1 MKRNNYKSLQ
11 ERIVNEIESTYI
23 SLATYKNTAKE
34 RVEIIEHKL
43 KTLKMMLAKVDD
55 GDHGWCE
62 KCNEPIFI
70 NQLINKTTNTFCK
83 NCTN

>member
-1 MKRNNYKSLQ
+1 MSSFKSLQ

-23 SLATYKNTAKE
+23 SIATYKNTAKD

-55 GDHGWCE
+55 GNHGWCE
-62 KCNEPIFI
+62 KCNEPILI
-70 NQLINKTTNTFCK
+70 NQLSIKPTNTFCE
-83 NCTN
+83 NCAN